1 MLEVTKETFEEEVVA
16 SGTPVVVDFW
26 GPQCAPCLALMPFV
40 EQLANDNG
48 DSLKIVK
55 VEAPK
60 NRRLCLQLQVLS
72 LPTFLFYRDGREM
85 ERLAGTVTPLQI
97 KESVAK
103 LLSLSQT

>member
-1 MLEVTKETFEEEVVA
+1 MKEVTRETFDEEVVGSA
-16 SGTPVVVDFW
+16 TPVVVDFW

-40 EQLANDNG
+40 EQLAQDNG

-72 LPTFLFYRDGREM
+72 LPTFLFYKDGQEV

-97 KESVAK
+97 KQSVAK
-103 LLSLSQT
+103 LVIAGGA

>member
-1 MLEVTKETFEEEVVA
+1 VLEVTKETFEEEVTA
-16 SGTPVVVDFW
+16 SSTPVIVDFW

-40 EQLANDNG
+40 EQIAKDNG

-72 LPTFLFYRDGREM
+72 LPTFLFYKDGREV
-85 ERLAGTVTPLQI
+85 ERLAGSVGPLQI
-97 KESVAK
+97 KESAARLVPPA
-103 LLSLSQT
+103 QA

>member
-1 MLEVTKETFEEEVVA
+1 VLEVTKETFEEEVTA
-16 SGTPVVVDFW
+16 SSTPVVVDFW

-40 EQLANDNG
+40 EQLAKDHG

-72 LPTFLFYRDGREM
+72 LPTFLFYKDGREVG
-85 ERLAGTVTPLQI
+85 RLAGTVTPLQI
-97 KESVAK
+97 KEGVAK
-103 LLSLSQT
+103 LVTPALA